1 MTMCSPWA
9 YWEYLEYAKV
19 FPEIADILHAS
30 GVKARVKDNADK
42 TGLLVKVALTHHTTA
57 VLSEDGEH
65 WSVNLGGKI
74 ITLDIP
80 VENRDAKAIAAA
92 FLKAIGK

>member
-1 MTMCSPWA
+1 MCSPWA

-42 TGLLVKVALTHHTTA
+42 TGLLVMVAMPHHTTA
-57 VLSEDGEH
+57 VLSDGERDN
-65 WSVNLGGKI
+65 WSINLGGKI
-74 ITLDIP
+74 IELDIP
-80 VENRDAKAIAAA
+80 VENRDAKAIATA